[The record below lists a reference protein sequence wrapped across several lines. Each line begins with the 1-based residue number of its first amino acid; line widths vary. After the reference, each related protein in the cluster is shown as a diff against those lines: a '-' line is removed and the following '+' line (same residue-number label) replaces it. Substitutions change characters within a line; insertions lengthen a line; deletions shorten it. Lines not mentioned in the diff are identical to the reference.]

1 MIEFS
6 LTAEQKKQMLENT
19 LRGIS
24 LEIYSLILHLG
35 YDPDTYDQTEILAF
49 AERENPSNEARLF
62 SLYNRYNTLQEK
74 IASL

>member
-24 LEIYSLILHLG
+24 MEIYSLILFLG
-35 YDPDTYDQTEILAF
+35 HDPDTYDQTEILAF
-49 AERENPSNEARLF
+49 AEREAPSNEARLF
-62 SLYNRYNTLQEK
+62 SLYNRYNLLQEK

>member
-6 LTAEQKKQMLENT
+6 LTAEQKKELLENT

-24 LEIYSLILHLG
+24 TEIYSLILFLG
-35 YDPDTYDQTEILAF
+35 HDPDTYDQTGILAF
-49 AERENPSNEARLF
+49 SEREAPSNEARLF
-62 SLYNRYNTLQEK
+62 SLYNRYNSLQEK